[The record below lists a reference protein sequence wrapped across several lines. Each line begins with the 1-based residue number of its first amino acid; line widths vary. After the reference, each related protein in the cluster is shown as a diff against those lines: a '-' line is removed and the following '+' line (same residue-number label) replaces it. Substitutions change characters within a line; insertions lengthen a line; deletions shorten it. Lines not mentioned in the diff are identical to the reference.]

1 MSVWFWSRAAPVAT
15 GSCGPPRFVVVAWF
29 WLGQTVTIPA
39 PSRASPRKGRPA
51 TDPPSCRSSAS
62 SSAHEHL
69 SVPLC
74 HLSNLLAVP
83 VPLTGHHSTP
93 RLRRANVPSANRLRS
108 TPLRL
113 SPRHARRLR
122 SFRKPPRLPAAPDES
137 TSLASSRQ
145 APVSGLFRFG
155 VAQKQRD
162 RYLTLPLFPFQALRK
177 QIGSYAPDYLVAGA
191 KDYPHPHLASRVGF
205 SMLP

>member
-1 MSVWFWSRAAPVAT
+1 LLLPGSGLVKPSRSQPH
-15 GSCGPPRFVVVAWF
+15 
-29 WLGQTVTIPA
+29 PA
-39 PSRASPRKGRPA
+39 PPPERVAPRQTRHHAGHLLRLPHTNTSRSRCATCQTCSPSLSLSPDITAPRVSAGRTSPPPTVSGQRRSGCHPVTPA
-51 TDPPSCRSSAS
+51 GSA
-62 SSAHEHL
+62 
-69 SVPLC
+69 
-74 HLSNLLAVP
+74 
-83 VPLTGHHSTP
+83 
-93 RLRRANVPSANRLRS
+93 PSANR
-108 TPLRL
+108 P
-113 SPRHARRLR
+113 A
-122 SFRKPPRLPAAPDES
+122 FQAAPDES